1 MKKNI
6 LDKCNAKHK
15 GLYHTK
21 QQLEREK
28 GYMGRFQ
35 IGACIVSQKKLTRR
49 DKFRFLLNV
58 IIKMNGTLLYYHQLS

>member
-6 LDKCNAKHK
+6 LDKCNAKHI

-21 QQLEREK
+21 QQLERDK

-35 IGACIVSQKKLTRR
+35 IGACIVISRKI
-49 DKFRFLLNV
+49 DKERQILVFA
-58 IIKMNGTLLYYHQLS
+58 